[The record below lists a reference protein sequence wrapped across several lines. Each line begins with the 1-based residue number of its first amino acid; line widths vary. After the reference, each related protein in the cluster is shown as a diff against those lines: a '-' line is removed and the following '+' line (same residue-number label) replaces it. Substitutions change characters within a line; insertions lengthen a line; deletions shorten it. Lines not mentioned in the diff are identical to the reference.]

1 MNRIA
6 SIILYWQ
13 NVIVTTKC
21 QLRIWTWFAK
31 YLVCILILNID
42 EYSVHMRTLN
52 QSPHQQFSTKKT
64 AIWKLSLPI
73 GSLDGC
79 FAFTLAGVL
88 RWWKWS
94 GQTWELIW
102 LICHIK
108 WVKWESSHLSQ
119 CVHGKDLPRM
129 AVLIS
134 VRVLL
139 PPFPAGWWRKKIP
152 ARFAAKVGSGTK
164 QGPANVWLP
173 LWWIE
178 LELEL
183 STGMR

>member
-1 MNRIA
+1 MYVIGVYIYYIYFILSPLTVMICYTISQLQYLYYPNGLWNRSSAIWGRWWLNHSKDPIDPRYFQLGMNRIA

-52 QSPHQQFSTKKT
+52 QSPHQHFSTKKKRPSEN
-64 AIWKLSLPI
+64 WSLPI
-73 GSLDGC
+73 GSLDGR

-102 LICHIK
+102 LICQIK
-108 WVKWESSHLSQ
+108 WVKWESSHFS
-119 CVHGKDLPRM
+119 
-129 AVLIS
+129 
-134 VRVLL
+134 
-139 PPFPAGWWRKKIP
+139 
-152 ARFAAKVGSGTK
+152 
-164 QGPANVWLP
+164 
-173 LWWIE
+173 
-178 LELEL
+178 
-183 STGMR
+183 